1 MKNVIYAA
9 LMAGTVFACG
19 PRKGAE
25 QPTPSVPTLAL
36 KWQTDTLMTT
46 SESVIFDNQNNVL
59 YVANINGN
67 PTGKDG
73 NGFISK
79 VSLEGGIME
88 HQWITGMDAP
98 KGMGIHQGK
107 LYVTDIDRIHEI
119 DIAAQKIVNTYPV
132 PGAKFLNDITT
143 GSDGSVYISDM
154 DTHEILVL
162 ANGTV
167 SKWLTGQPAPNGLLA
182 EGNTLWMALW
192 NDKTVNAVDMASKQ
206 VTLKADSIENPDGIE
221 AVEDG
226 GYLVSSWNGVIT
238 YVAADG
244 KTSVLLDT
252 RADSVSAADIEYIAE
267 KRLLLVPTFF
277 KNTVVAYEL
286 VK

>member
-1 MKNVIYAA
+1 MKNAVFVAFMAA
-9 LMAGTVFACG
+9 VLLACG
-19 PRKGAE
+19 PKKENESAA
-25 QPTPSVPTLAL
+25 TSVPTL
-36 KWQTDTLMTT
+36 KWKWETDTLMTT
-46 SESVIFDNQNNVL
+46 SESVIFDDMNGVL

-79 VSLEGGIME
+79 VSLDGGIME
-88 HQWITGMDAP
+88 HKWVTGMDAP
-98 KGMGIHQGK
+98 KGMGIYNGK
-107 LYVTDIDRIHEI
+107 LFVTDIDRIHEI
-119 DIAAQKIVNTYPV
+119 DIATQEIATTFAVE
-132 PGAKFLNDITT
+132 GAKFLNDITI
-143 GSDGSVYISDM
+143 GADGKVFVSDM
-154 DTHEILVL
+154 DTNEILVL
-162 ANGTV
+162 ENGIV

-182 EGNTLWMALW
+182 EDNTLWVALW
-192 NDKTVNAVDMASKQ
+192 NDKTLNAVDMASQ
-206 VTLKADSIENPDGIE
+206 QITLKADSIENPDGIE
-221 AVEDG
+221 AVGDG
-226 GYLVSSWNGVIT
+226 GYLVSSWNGVVT

-267 KRLLLVPTFF
+267 KQLLLVPTFF